1 MKMFTTNK
9 LITGSALLL
18 ALSLGQRASAQEVI
32 SIEQA
37 VENTLKNNLN
47 IKQAAFSAAISEE
60 DLRQSKNA
68 LLPTLNGS
76 INQSMQ
82 WGRSQQLSGL
92 FENTQN
98 YNLNPTINANI
109 AVFGGGTRIN
119 QIRQNKFL
127 LDAGKTNIEKVKNDL
142 ILQVVTAY
150 LQVLNNQDQ
159 VKATQQQLEVANSTL
174 KREQAL
180 LDVGNKTLA
189 DISQAKSQAATA
201 ELNLTDAQ
209 NQLTISYLTLGQLME
224 VQPPMTFKVQP
235 PLVNEIE
242 NVKTTYVPNDIYKQ
256 AMETFP
262 DIRLAFNYSKAAEKA
277 VDVAK
282 GSFFPQI
289 TFGGGLGSAY
299 YYQFNASQFR
309 QNGGFASQ
317 LSDNFGKF
325 LSMGISIPILNGFQ
339 TRSNVRRAKITLLQR
354 RNDET
359 LAKNNLIKVIN
370 QAVADLNAAKS
381 RFSSTQNAFEAQKDA
396 FYVIEQRYNVGLV
409 NSLDFSTAQTNRNR
423 AEIDFIQAKYDLL
436 FRAKVIDYYLG
447 KQITF

>member
-1 MKMFTTNK
+1 MKMFTKNK

-18 ALSLGQRASAQEVI
+18 ALSLGQRVSAQEVI
-32 SIEQA
+32 TIEQA
-37 VENTLKNNLN
+37 VDNTLKNNLN
-47 IKQAAFSAAISEE
+47 IKQAAFSAALSEE
-60 DLRQSKNA
+60 DLRQSRNA
-68 LLPTLNGS
+68 LLPTLNGT

-98 YNLNPTINANI
+98 YNLSPTVNANV
-109 AVFGGGTRIN
+109 AVFGGGTKIN

-127 LDAGKTNIEKVKNDL
+127 LDAGKTNIDKVKNDL

-159 VKATQQQLEVANSTL
+159 VRATQQQLEVANSTL

-189 DISQAKSQAATA
+189 DISQAKSQSATA

-209 NQLTISYLTLGQLME
+209 NQLAISYLTLGQLME
-224 VQPPMTFKVQP
+224 IQPPMTFKVQP

-242 NVKTTYVPNDIYKQ
+242 NLKTTYVPNDIYKQ
-256 AMETFP
+256 AMESFP
-262 DIRLAFNYSKAAEKA
+262 DIRLAINYSKAAEKG
-277 VDVAK
+277 VDVAR

-309 QNGGFASQ
+309 QNGGFGSQ

-325 LSMGISIPILNGFQ
+325 LSMGISVPILNGFQ

-381 RFSSTQNAFEAQKDA
+381 RFTSTQNAFEAQKDA

-409 NSLDFSTAQTNRNR
+409 NSLDFSTAQTNRNK
-423 AEIDFIQAKYDLL
+423 AEIDFILAKYDLI

>member
-1 MKMFTTNK
+1 MKMFTKNK

-18 ALSLGQRASAQEVI
+18 ALSLGQRVSAQEVI
-32 SIEQA
+32 TIEQA
-37 VENTLKNNLN
+37 VDNTLKNNLN
-47 IKQAAFSAAISEE
+47 IKQAAFSAALSEE

-68 LLPTLNGS
+68 LLPTVNGT

-98 YNLNPTINANI
+98 YNLSPTVNATV
-109 AVFGGGTRIN
+109 AVFGGGTKIN

-127 LDAGKTNIEKVKNDL
+127 LDAGKTNIDKVKNDL

-159 VKATQQQLEVANSTL
+159 VRATQQQLEVANSTL

-189 DISQAKSQAATA
+189 DISQAKSQSATA

-209 NQLTISYLTLGQLME
+209 NQLAISYLTLGQLME
-224 VQPPMTFKVQP
+224 IQPPMTFKVQP

-242 NVKTTYVPNDIYKQ
+242 NLKTTYVPNDIYKQ
-256 AMETFP
+256 AMESFP
-262 DIRLAFNYSKAAEKA
+262 DIRLAINYSKAAEKG
-277 VDVAK
+277 VDVAR

-309 QNGGFASQ
+309 QNGGFGSQ

-381 RFSSTQNAFEAQKDA
+381 RFTSTQNAFEAQKDA

-409 NSLDFSTAQTNRNR
+409 NSLDFSTAQTNRNK
-423 AEIDFIQAKYDLL
+423 AEIDFILAKYDLI

>member
-1 MKMFTTNK
+1 MFTKNK

-18 ALSLGQRASAQEVI
+18 ALSLGQRVSAQEVI
-32 SIEQA
+32 TIEQA
-37 VENTLKNNLN
+37 VDNTLKNNLN
-47 IKQAAFSAAISEE
+47 IKQAAFSAALSEE

-68 LLPTLNGS
+68 LLPTLNGT

-98 YNLNPTINANI
+98 YNLSPTVNANV
-109 AVFGGGTRIN
+109 AVFGGGTKIN

-127 LDAGKTNIEKVKNDL
+127 LDAGKTNIDKVKNDL

-159 VKATQQQLEVANSTL
+159 VRATQQQLEVANSTL

-189 DISQAKSQAATA
+189 DISQAKSQSATA

-209 NQLTISYLTLGQLME
+209 NQLAISYLTLGQLME
-224 VQPPMTFKVQP
+224 IQPPMTFKVQP

-242 NVKTTYVPNDIYKQ
+242 NLKTTYVPNDIYKQ
-256 AMETFP
+256 AMESFP
-262 DIRLAFNYSKAAEKA
+262 DIRLAINYSKAAEKG
-277 VDVAK
+277 VDVAR

-309 QNGGFASQ
+309 QNGGFGSQ

-381 RFSSTQNAFEAQKDA
+381 RFTSTQNAFEAQKDA

-409 NSLDFSTAQTNRNR
+409 NSLDFSTAQTNRNK
-423 AEIDFIQAKYDLL
+423 AEIDFILAKYDLI

>member
-1 MKMFTTNK
+1 MFTKNK
-9 LITGSALLL
+9 LTTGSALLL
-18 ALSLGQRASAQEVI
+18 AFSLSLSVKAQEVI
-32 SIEQA
+32 TIEQA
-37 VENTLKNNLN
+37 VDNTLKNNLN
-47 IKQAAFSAAISEE
+47 IKQAVFSASLSDE

-68 LLPTLNGS
+68 LLPTVNGTL
-76 INQSMQ
+76 NQSMQ
-82 WGRSQQLSGL
+82 WGRSQQVSGL
-92 FENTQN
+92 FQNTQN
-98 YNLNPTINANI
+98 YNLNPNVSAN
-109 AVFGGGTRIN
+109 VTLFGGGTRIN
-119 QIRQNKFL
+119 QIKQNKFL
-127 LDAGKTNIEKVKNDL
+127 LDASKTNVDKVKNDL

-174 KREQAL
+174 IREQAL

-209 NQLTISYLTLGQLME
+209 NALTISYLNLGQLME
-224 VQPPMTFKVQP
+224 IQPPMTFKVQA
-235 PLVNEIE
+235 PLVSEIE
-242 NVKTTYVPNDIYKQ
+242 NLKTTYVPNDIYKQ
-256 AMETFP
+256 AMAAFP
-262 DIRLAFNYSKAAEKA
+262 DIKLAFNYSQAAEKA
-277 VDVAK
+277 VDVAR

-299 YYQFNASQFR
+299 YYQFNSNPLFPNAKFID
-309 QNGGFASQ
+309 Q

-325 LSMGISIPILNGFQ
+325 VSMGIQIPIFNGFNV
-339 TRSNVRRAKITLLQR
+339 RSNVRKAKITLLQR
-354 RNDET
+354 RNDES

-381 RFSSTQNAFEAQKDA
+381 RYSSTQNAFEAQKDA
-396 FYVIEQRYNVGLV
+396 FYVIDQRYNVGLV
-409 NSLDFSTAQTNRNR
+409 NSLDYSTAQTNRNK
-423 AEIDFIQAKYDLL
+423 AEIDFILAKYDLI